1 MHYYDKHRRTTL
13 RKVTVSAERSLIT
26 YVKFECRCIMH
37 IIALNLNA
45 QPASAVS
52 PESSSTPNFVNANSE
67 SSEAET
73 VPLRRLVDRLS
84 DNTIKPVLSGHSKID
99 KTKITPWKLLF
110 Y

>member
-1 MHYYDKHRRTTL
+1 
-13 RKVTVSAERSLIT
+13 
-26 YVKFECRCIMH
+26 MH

-52 PESSSTPNFVNANSE
+52 SESSFTPNFVNANSE

-84 DNTIKPVLSGHSKID
+84 DNTVKPVLSGHSKID
-99 KTKITPWKLLF
+99 KTQISMTTGSLMTVESIAECYPWSILQYF
-110 Y
+110 